1 MDSTTFRVAGR
12 PDIAARLPQIVVRS
26 PSGTLTE
33 IRPFT
38 EPLKYVTRD
47 MGGGGMYTS
56 AGDYLKLLM
65 AILRNDS
72 TLLSKTSMA
81 ELLKSQVKDNEY
93 LVDERNT
100 QMFAQMW
107 PKGGKVKCNHN
118 LGGLVVVEDLST
130 GRKRGSLMWVGSTM
144 IVWVSQ
150 CAFPNIIKH
159 RVMIAF
165 TVDRS
170 RKPGWRLLW
179 SSGRAWNSTCD

>member
-12 PDIAARLPQIVVRS
+12 PDIAARLPQMVVRS

-38 EPLKYVTRD
+38 EPWKYVTRD

-81 ELLKSQVKDNEY
+81 ELLKPQVKDNEY

-107 PKGGKVKCNHN
+107 PKGGKVKCNHS

-150 CAFPNIIKH
+150 CAFPNMIKH
-159 RVMIAF
+159 QVMIAF

-170 RKPGWRLLW
+170 RKPGWCLLW